1 MLCFERISSILTVFL
16 HIVQPEL
23 SRAMASGMRQ
33 YFQLISLPLV
43 ALMMQRSVQMP
54 TEFGKYE
61 SINVLVRQV
70 YRSESSQTV
79 VGLSF

>member
-1 MLCFERISSILTVFL
+1 MLCFKMISSILTVFL

-23 SRAMASGMRQ
+23 SRAMALGMRQ

-43 ALMMQRSVQMP
+43 ALMIQRSVQMP

-70 YRSESSQTV
+70 YRSESS
-79 VGLSF
+79 